1 MWEAIDLR
9 ELRVFLT
16 LAEELHFGRTAE
28 RLRLTPS
35 RVSQSLR
42 ELEDKLGAQLVH
54 RTSRRVR
61 LTSFGERLLEEVGPA
76 YRELTRA
83 LEQTHAAARS
93 LAGSLRLG
101 LFSGPAEGPHLMA
114 IVDAFG
120 ALHPECDVDVV
131 QLSWDDPLAQLRQGA
146 VDLIG
151 SWLPLEQQDVVVGP
165 VLTRQPRV
173 VAVAPQHP
181 LAERTTVSYEDLAEE
196 AIPRFDGW
204 PRELHE
210 ALLPSKTP
218 SGRPISQVRIP
229 AGERNFLEITH
240 RVARQELVLPTVAS
254 AAPLGIGHYDLVYV
268 PITGMAP
275 ARSALV
281 WRRGVRDPK
290 LREFVR
296 LAREVLR
303 AAQDPTSSA
312 RKRTTRSA
320 EVRSGSRSGL

>member
-54 RTSRRVR
+54 RTSRHVQ
-61 LTSFGERLLEEVGPA
+61 LTSFGERVLDEVGPA
-76 YRELTRA
+76 YGELSRA
-83 LEQTHAAARS
+83 LEHTHAAARS

-101 LFSGPAEGPHLMA
+101 LFSQPAEGPHLVK

-120 ALHPECDVDVV
+120 ALHPESEVDIV
-131 QLSWDDPLAQLRQGA
+131 QLSWDDPLAQLRRGD
-146 VDLIG
+146 VDLIAC
-151 SWLPLEQQDVVVGP
+151 WLPLEQPDLVVGP
-165 VLTRQPRV
+165 ILTRQPRAL
-173 VAVAPQHP
+173 AVAREHP
-181 LAERTTVSYEDLAEE
+181 LAGRASVSPEVLADY
-196 AIPRFDGW
+196 AVPRFDGW

-210 ALLPSKTP
+210 ALFPAKTP
-218 SGRPISQVRIP
+218 SGRPIPGVRIP
-229 AGERNFLEITH
+229 VGERNYLEIAH

-254 AAPLGIGHYDLVYV
+254 AAAMGHHDVAYL

-275 ARSALV
+275 SRSALV
-281 WRRGVRDPK
+281 WRRRSRDPK
-290 LREFVR
+290 LREFIR
-296 LAREVLR
+296 IARGALR
-303 AAQDPTSSA
+303 AA
-312 RKRTTRSA
+312 KGRS
-320 EVRSGSRSGL
+320 

>member
-42 ELEDKLGAQLVH
+42 ELEEKLGAQLVH

-61 LTSFGERLLEEVGPA
+61 LTSFGERVLEEVGPA

-101 LFSGPAEGPHLMA
+101 LFSGPAEGPHLMT
-114 IVDAFG
+114 IVDAFR
-120 ALHPECDVDVV
+120 ALHPECEVDIV
-131 QLSWDDPLAQLRQGA
+131 QLSWDDPLAQLREGA

-151 SWLPLEQQDVVVGP
+151 SWLPLEEHDLVVGP

-181 LAERTTVSYEDLAEE
+181 LAKRTNVSYEDLADQT
-196 AIPRFDGW
+196 IPRFDGW

-210 ALLPSKTP
+210 TLLPSKTP
-218 SGRPISQVRIP
+218 SGRPMSRVRIA
-229 AGERNFLEITH
+229 AGQRNFLEIAY

-254 AAPLGIGHYDLVYV
+254 AAPLGMGQYELVYV

-275 ARSALV
+275 ASSALV
-281 WRRGVRDPK
+281 WRRGARDPK

-303 AAQDPTSSA
+303 GARDARQPPAGYRTSSVA
-312 RKRTTRSA
+312 STSAAGSTT
-320 EVRSGSRSGL
+320 

>member
-61 LTSFGERLLEEVGPA
+61 LTSFGERVLEEVGPA
-76 YRELTRA
+76 YGELSRA
-83 LEQTHAAARS
+83 LERSHAAART

-101 LFSGPAEGPHLMA
+101 MFSAPAEGPHMVR
-114 IVDAFG
+114 IVDAFA
-120 ALHPECDVDVV
+120 ALHPACEVDIV
-131 QLSWDDPLAQLRQGA
+131 QLSWDDPLAQLREGG
-146 VDLIG
+146 VDLIA
-151 SWLPLEQQDVVVGP
+151 SWLPLEQQDLVVGP
-165 VLTRQPRV
+165 TLTRQRRV
-173 VAVAPQHP
+173 LAVAREHP
-181 LAERTTVSYEDLAEE
+181 LAGRTTVSFEELADH
-196 AIPRFDGW
+196 AVPRFDGW

-210 ALLPSKTP
+210 ALFPTKAP
-218 SGRPISQVRIP
+218 SGRPIPGVRIP
-229 AGERNFLEITH
+229 AGERNFLEIAH
-240 RVARQELVLPTVAS
+240 RVARQELVFPTVAS
-254 AAPLGIGHYDLVYV
+254 VAPFMGMGQYDLAYV
-268 PITGMAP
+268 PLTGKPP

-281 WRRGVRDPK
+281 WRRNARDPK

-303 AAQDPTSSA
+303 DA
-312 RKRTTRSA
+312 RP
-320 EVRSGSRSGL
+320 